1 MKRISMILSLVT
13 AVLLFNFTVASA
25 HEGHDHSDDMGMS
38 DDITAFP
45 GKSEL
50 TPERDKALGEVIHA
64 YLQIRKAL
72 SKDSLDGISETAGE
86 MADIA
91 DDASSKIKA
100 MKTAHSKYTHKL
112 HSFLDKLVRHADKL
126 KGNDI
131 GKVRKQF
138 LMLSEDV
145 FNLVKIYGKPK
156 SVKADSLYGYYC
168 TMFPGYWVQE
178 NNDVGNPFY
187 GSKMLKCAEPVGD
200 TSTKIKFYVKR
211 KRSKHKKMKMKMD
224 MKDMNHMD
232 HDHEHHM

>member
-1 MKRISMILSLVT
+1 MRRNLILLSIIALV
-13 AVLLFNFTVASA
+13 LFNFTAAFA
-25 HEGHDHSDDMGMS
+25 HEGHDHSDDMGMT
-38 DDITAFP
+38 DDVTAFP

-50 TPERDKALGEVIHA
+50 TPERDKALGSVINA

-72 SKDSLDGISETAGE
+72 SKDSLDGVSEKAGE

-126 KGNDI
+126 KGSDI
-131 GKVRKQF
+131 GEVRKHF
-138 LMLSEDV
+138 ISLSDDV
-145 FNLVKIYGKPK
+145 FNIVKVYGKPK
-156 SVKADSLYGYYC
+156 SLKSASLYGYYC

-187 GSKMLKCAEPVGD
+187 GSKMLKCADPLGD
-200 TSTKIKFYVKR
+200 TSSKIKFYVKR
-211 KRSKHKKMKMKMD
+211 KRSKHKKMD
-224 MKDMNHMD
+224 MKEMKHMD